1 MTTKNFVM
9 IHSAVTI
16 IEDSILLDEKGKTHQ
31 KEHEICQFAAEFP
44 KGITSNIPEKVF
56 RKAFREMEE
65 SCLAKSREAGLI
77 KM

>member
-1 MTTKNFVM
+1 MKANRVM
-9 IHSAVTI
+9 IHSAVSVI
-16 IEDSILLDEKGKTHQ
+16 QDSVVIDETGKSHQ

-44 KGITSNIPEKVF
+44 KGITANIPEKVF

-77 KM
+77 RM

>member
-1 MTTKNFVM
+1 MNPPNRVM
-9 IHSAVTI
+9 LHSAVSI
-16 IEDSILLDEKGKTHQ
+16 IEDSILVDEKGIYQQ

-44 KGITSNIPEKVF
+44 KGVTANIPERVF

-65 SCLAKSREAGLI
+65 SCLAKARQAGLI